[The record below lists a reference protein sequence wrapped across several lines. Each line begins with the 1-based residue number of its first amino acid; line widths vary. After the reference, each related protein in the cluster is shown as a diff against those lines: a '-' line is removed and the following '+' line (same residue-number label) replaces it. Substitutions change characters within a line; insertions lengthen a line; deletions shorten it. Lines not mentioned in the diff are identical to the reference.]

1 MISMLERARATLR
14 TEIAGLEELVARLGP
29 ELEQAVVLLH
39 DCTGKVVVAGLGKS
53 GLIGQKIAATFSS
66 TGTPALFLH
75 AADSAHGDLGI
86 ITKQDA
92 VIALSYSGETAELVQ
107 MSGHLQATGIPF
119 IAVTGN
125 PDSALARSA
134 DVHLNVA
141 VSREACP
148 LNLAPTASSTAMLAL
163 GDALAMCL
171 LEKCK
176 FQEEDFAVFHPGGS
190 LGKKLTVRVKD
201 VMMAGEHL
209 PLVPETLP
217 MREAMLTLSKKNLG
231 IVVAH
236 DSTGQISGV
245 FTTGDLMRLVE
256 RQQDFLEMPLS
267 QFMSLHPRHIAPD
280 ELAAKALHLMETH
293 SITCLV
299 VADSNIR
306 PVGIV
311 QIYHI
316 LRAGVY

>member
-1 MISMLERARATLR
+1 MSTILERARATLR
-14 TEIAGLEELVARLGP
+14 TEIAGLEELEARLGP
-29 ELEQAVVLLH
+29 ELEQAVARLH
-39 DCTGKVVVAGLGKS
+39 ACAGKVVVAGLGKS
-53 GLIGQKIAATFSS
+53 GLIGQKIASTLSS

-86 ITKQDA
+86 IMKQDA
-92 VIALSYSGETAELVQ
+92 VIALSYSGETAEVVQ
-107 MSGHLQATGIPF
+107 MSGHLQAIGAPL
-119 IAVTGN
+119 IALTGN

-171 LEKCK
+171 LEKRN
-176 FQEEDFAVFHPGGS
+176 FREEDFAVFHPGGS
-190 LGKKLTVRVKD
+190 LGKKLTVLVQD
-201 VMMAGEHL
+201 VMMSGEHL
-209 PLVPETLP
+209 PLAPETLP
-217 MREAMLTLSKKNLG
+217 MREAMLTLSRKNLG
-231 IVVAH
+231 IVVAQ
-236 DSTGQISGV
+236 DTDGRTSGV

-256 RQQDFLEMPLS
+256 QQQDFLNAPLAH
-267 QFMSLHPRHIAPD
+267 FMSAYPKTIAPD

-299 VADSNIR
+299 VADPENR
-306 PVGIV
+306 PMGIA

>member
-1 MISMLERARATLR
+1 MSTILERARATLR
-14 TEIAGLEELVARLGP
+14 TEIAGLEELEARLGP
-29 ELEQAVVLLH
+29 ELEQAVARLH
-39 DCTGKVVVAGLGKS
+39 ACAGKVVVAGLGKS
-53 GLIGQKIAATFSS
+53 GLIGQKIASTLSS

-86 ITKQDA
+86 IMKQDA
-92 VIALSYSGETAELVQ
+92 VIALSYSGETAEVVQ
-107 MSGHLQATGIPF
+107 MSGHLQAIGAPL
-119 IAVTGN
+119 IALTGN

-171 LEKCK
+171 LEKRN
-176 FQEEDFAVFHPGGS
+176 FREEDFAVFHPGGS
-190 LGKKLTVRVKD
+190 LGKKLTVLVQD
-201 VMMAGEHL
+201 VMMSGEHL

-217 MREAMLTLSKKNLG
+217 MREAMLTLSRKNLG
-231 IVVAH
+231 IVVAQ
-236 DSTGQISGV
+236 DTDGRASGV

-256 RQQDFLEMPLS
+256 QQQDFLNAPLAH
-267 QFMSLHPRHIAPD
+267 FMSAHPKTIAPD

-299 VADSNIR
+299 VADPENR
-306 PVGIV
+306 PVGIA